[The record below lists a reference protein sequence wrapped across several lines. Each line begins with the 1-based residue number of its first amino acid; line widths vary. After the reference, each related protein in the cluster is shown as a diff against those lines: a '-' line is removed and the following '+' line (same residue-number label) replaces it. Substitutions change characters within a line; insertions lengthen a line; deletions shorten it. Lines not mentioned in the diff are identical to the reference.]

1 MEAMLYNLIPNVV
14 EKKEDFFQAIWDT
27 LVMAGWAGAF
37 IFAFGMTVGII
48 LTVTKSGGILPH
60 SAVYQVFDKTVNLF
74 RSIPFVILLA
84 GLMPLSRLIMGSA
97 IGVKGA
103 IVPLIIGAVPFYS
116 RQVETALAELDPGKI
131 EAAQSMGCSIPGLI
145 FRVYLKESI
154 SSLARGTTITL
165 ISLFGLIAMAGAVGA
180 GGLGDFAIRYGHD
193 RNQTDVTWVTI
204 IVMVII
210 VSLVQIAGNYIAK
223 KSRH

>member
-14 EKKEDFFQAIWDT
+14 EKGEDFFQAIWDT

-60 SAVYQVFDKTVNLF
+60 PAVYQVFDKTVNLF

-103 IVPLIIGAVPFYS
+103 IVPLERFHFIPDRWKRPWRSLIREKSKLPS
-116 RQVETALAELDPGKI
+116 PWD
-131 EAAQSMGCSIPGLI
+131 AA
-145 FRVYLKESI
+145 FR
-154 SSLARGTTITL
+154 A
-165 ISLFGLIAMAGAVGA
+165 
-180 GGLGDFAIRYGHD
+180 
-193 RNQTDVTWVTI
+193 
-204 IVMVII
+204 
-210 VSLVQIAGNYIAK
+210 
-223 KSRH
+223 